1 MKIKPKLPEWGTSIF
16 TIMSR
21 MAVEHNAINLAQGFP
36 DFNCDEELL
45 ELVHHFQIKGF
56 NQYAPM
62 QGVQALRKAIS
73 EKIEK
78 LYGTHYDFENEITVT
93 AGATQALFTAITS
106 VVESGDEVILFE
118 PAYDSYVPD
127 ILSNGGIPV
136 YIPLNPNDYSYDW
149 DLVRKKISNRTR
161 AIILNSPHNP
171 TGSLITG
178 DDIKEL
184 EKITKGTNILIL
196 SDEVYEHITF
206 DGKKHLS
213 LAGSEELA
221 KRTFVISSFG
231 KTYHTTGWKMGYCAA
246 PESLTKEF
254 RKMHQF
260 IVFSVNTPI
269 QYAYS
274 EFMKQEDRYLS
285 LGKFYEHKRD
295 VFVNAIKSALGG
307 SQPASPAGGFKIKN
321 CDGTYFQ
328 LLDYSS
334 VSDKPDMEFAEYL
347 TKEIGVAVI
356 PLSPFYKSTESQSLV
371 RICFAKSDEVLK
383 EAAAKLQKLQA
394 RI

>member
-1 MKIKPKLPEWGTSIF
+1 MININTKLPEWGTSIF

-36 DFNCDEELL
+36 DFNCDSDLL
-45 ELVHHFQIKGF
+45 ELVSYFQKKGF

-62 QGVQALRKAIS
+62 QGVPNLRKAIS

-78 LYGTHYDFENEITVT
+78 IYDKYYDFDKEITVT
-93 AGATQALFTAITS
+93 AGATQALYTAITS
-106 VVESGDEVILFE
+106 IVKRGDEVILFE

-127 ILSNGGIPV
+127 VISNGGIPV
-136 YIPLNPNDYSYDW
+136 YIPLNQKNYSYDW
-149 DLVRKKISNRTR
+149 ELVRNKISGKTK

-171 TGSLITG
+171 TGSLISE
-178 DDIKEL
+178 DDIKQL
-184 EKITKGTNILIL
+184 EKLTRETDILIV

-206 DGKKHLS
+206 DDEKHISIASSKELS
-213 LAGSEELA
+213 

-246 PESLTKEF
+246 PENLTKEF

-260 IVFSVNTPI
+260 IVFSTNTPI
-269 QYAYS
+269 QYAYA

-285 LGKFYEHKRD
+285 LGKFYQHKRN
-295 VFVNAIKSALGG
+295 VFLNEIKS
-307 SQPASPAGGFKIKN
+307 SKFKLKP
-321 CDGTYFQ
+321 CKGTYFQ
-328 LLDYSS
+328 LLDYSAIS
-334 VSDKPDMEFAEYL
+334 NKSDMEFSEYL

-356 PLSPFYKSTESQSLV
+356 PLSPFYEQKVSQSLI
-371 RICFAKSDEVLK
+371 RICFAKSDDVLK
-383 EAAAKLQKLQA
+383 EASAKLKNL
-394 RI
+394 

>member
-21 MAVEHNAINLAQGFP
+21 LAVEHNAINLAQGFP
-36 DFNCDEELL
+36 DWNCDDELL
-45 ELVHHFQIKGF
+45 ELVHRFQKKGF

-62 QGVQALRKAIS
+62 QGVQNLRKAIS
-73 EKIEK
+73 EKIKK
-78 LYGTHYDFENEITVT
+78 LYGRHYDFENEITVT
-93 AGATQALFTAITS
+93 AGATQALYTAITS
-106 VVESGDEVILFE
+106 VVKAGDEVILFE

-136 YIPLNPNDYSYDW
+136 FIPLDPDDFSYNW
-149 DLVRKKISNRTR
+149 EAVKQKISSKTK
-161 AIILNSPHNP
+161 AIVINSPHNP
-171 TGSLITG
+171 TGSLITE

-184 EKITKGTNILIL
+184 EKITRGTDILIV

-206 DGKKHLS
+206 DDKKHIS
-213 LAGSEELA
+213 LASSEELA

-246 PESLTKEF
+246 PEYLTTEF

-269 QYAYS
+269 QYAYA
-274 EFMKQEDRYLS
+274 EFMKQEERYLS
-285 LGKFYEHKRD
+285 LGQFYQNKRD
-295 VFVNAIKSALGG
+295 VFVNEIQKSK
-307 SQPASPAGGFKIKN
+307 FKIQK
-321 CDGTYFQ
+321 CFGTYFQ
-328 LLDYSS
+328 LLDYSDI
-334 VSDKPDMEFAEYL
+334 SDESDMEFSEYL

-356 PLSPFYKSTESQSLV
+356 PLSPFYEDRKSRSLV

-383 EAAAKLQKLQA
+383 EAAAKLQNL
-394 RI
+394 

>member
-36 DFNCDEELL
+36 DWNCDNELL
-45 ELVHHFQIKGF
+45 ELVHHFQKKGF

-62 QGVQALRKAIS
+62 QGVLNLRKAIS

-78 LYGTHYDFENEITVT
+78 LYGRHYDFENEITIT
-93 AGATQALFTAITS
+93 AGATQALYTSITS
-106 VVESGDEVILFE
+106 IVKQGDEVIVFE

-136 YIPLNPNDYSYDW
+136 YVPLNPVDYSYDW
-149 DLVRKKISNRTR
+149 DLVQTKITDKTK
-161 AIILNSPHNP
+161 AIIINSPHNP
-171 TGSLITG
+171 TGSLITE

-184 EKITKGTNILIL
+184 EKITKGTDILIV

-206 DGKKHLS
+206 DGKKHFS

-246 PESLTKEF
+246 PEYLTKEF

-269 QYAYS
+269 QYAYA
-274 EFMKQEDRYLS
+274 EFMKQKERYLS
-285 LGKFYEHKRD
+285 LAKFYEHKRD
-295 VFVNAIKSALGG
+295 VFLREIQKSKFK
-307 SQPASPAGGFKIKN
+307 SQKCS
-321 CDGTYFQ
+321 GTYFQ
-328 LLDYSS
+328 LLDYSAI
-334 VSDKPDMEFAEYL
+334 SDKPDLEFSEYL

-356 PLSPFYKSTESQSLV
+356 PLSPFYEDRKSRSLV
-371 RICFAKSDEVLK
+371 RICFAKSDEVLR
-383 EAAAKLQKLQA
+383 EAATKLQNL
-394 RI
+394 

>member
-1 MKIKPKLPEWGTSIF
+1 MDIKPKLPEWGTSIF

-36 DFNCDEELL
+36 DWNCDDELL
-45 ELVHHFQIKGF
+45 ELVHHFQKKGF

-62 QGVQALRKAIS
+62 QGVLNLRKAIT

-78 LYGTHYDFENEITVT
+78 LYGKIYDFENEITIT
-93 AGATQALFTAITS
+93 AGATQALYTAIAS
-106 VVESGDEVILFE
+106 VVKSGDEVIVFE

-149 DLVRKKISNRTR
+149 DLVRNKISHKTKL
-161 AIILNSPHNP
+161 IIINSPHNP
-171 TGSLITG
+171 TGSLITE

-184 EKITKGTNILIL
+184 ENITKGTEILIL

-213 LAGSEELA
+213 LSGSEELA

-231 KTYHTTGWKMGYCAA
+231 KTYHTTGWKMGHCAA
-246 PESLTKEF
+246 PEYLTVEF

-269 QYAYS
+269 QYAYA
-274 EFMKQEDRYLS
+274 EFMKQEERYLS
-285 LGKFYEHKRD
+285 LGNFYQHKRD
-295 VFVNAIKSALGG
+295 VCIDAMKSANGG
-307 SQPASPAGGFKIKN
+307 SKLKMRN

-328 LLDYSS
+328 LLDYSTI
-334 VSDKPDMEFAEYL
+334 SDKHDLEFSEYL

-356 PLSPFYKSTESQSLV
+356 PLSPFYENRESRSLI
-371 RICFAKSDEVLK
+371 RICFAKSDDVLR
-383 EAAAKLQKLQA
+383 EAGKKLSEL
-394 RI
+394 

>member
-1 MKIKPKLPEWGTSIF
+1 MINIKTKLPEWGTSIF

-36 DFNCDEELL
+36 DFNCDQELL
-45 ELVHHFQIKGF
+45 ELVSYFQNKGF

-62 QGVQALRKAIS
+62 QGVPNLRKAIS

-78 LYGTHYDFENEITVT
+78 IYGKHYDFDKEITVT
-93 AGATQALFTAITS
+93 TGATQALYTAITS
-106 VVESGDEVILFE
+106 VVKQGDEVILFE

-136 YIPLNPNDYSYDW
+136 YIPLNPNNYSYDW
-149 DLVRKKISNRTR
+149 DIIHNKISDKTK

-171 TGSLITG
+171 TGSLISKN
-178 DDIKEL
+178 DIEQL
-184 EKITKGTNILIL
+184 EKLTRETDILIV

-206 DGKKHLS
+206 DGEKHIS
-213 LAGSEELA
+213 LASSNELS

-246 PESLTKEF
+246 PENLTKEF

-260 IVFSVNTPI
+260 IVFSTNTPI
-269 QYAYS
+269 QYAYA
-274 EFMKQEDRYLS
+274 EFMKHEDRYLS
-285 LGKFYEHKRD
+285 LGKFYQQKRD
-295 VFVNAIKSALGG
+295 VFINEIKS
-307 SQPASPAGGFKIKN
+307 SKFKLKP
-321 CDGTYFQ
+321 CKGTYFQ
-328 LLDYSS
+328 LLDYSAIS
-334 VSDKPDMEFAEYL
+334 NKTDLEFSEYL

-356 PLSPFYKSTESQSLV
+356 PLSPFYESKESQSLI
-371 RICFAKSDEVLK
+371 RICFAKTDEVLK
-383 EAAAKLQKLQA
+383 EAADKLKKL
-394 RI
+394 

>member
-1 MKIKPKLPEWGTSIF
+1 MNIEPKLPEWGTSIF

-21 MAVEHNAINLAQGFP
+21 MAVEHYAINLAQGFP
-36 DFNCDEELL
+36 DWNCDDELL
-45 ELVHHFQIKGF
+45 ELVHHFQKKGF

-62 QGVQALRKAIS
+62 QGVVHLRKAIS

-78 LYGTHYDFENEITVT
+78 LYGRNYDFENEITVT
-93 AGATQALFTAITS
+93 AGATQALYTAITS
-106 VVESGDEVILFE
+106 IIKSGDEVIVFE

-127 ILSNGGIPV
+127 ILSNGGVPV
-136 YIPLNPNDYSYDW
+136 YIALNPEDYSYNW
-149 DLVRKKISNRTR
+149 ELVKQKISSRTK
-161 AIILNSPHNP
+161 AIVINSPHNP
-171 TGSLITG
+171 TGSLITE

-184 EKITKGTNILIL
+184 EKITNGTDILIV

-206 DGKKHLS
+206 DEKKHLS

-269 QYAYS
+269 QYAYA
-274 EFMKQEDRYLS
+274 EFMKQEERYLS
-285 LGKFYEHKRD
+285 LGQFYQNKRD
-295 VFVNAIKSALGG
+295 LFQDAIKNSKL
-307 SQPASPAGGFKIKN
+307 KIKN
-321 CDGTYFQ
+321 CNGTYFQ
-328 LLDYSS
+328 LLDYSD
-334 VSDKPDMEFAEYL
+334 VSDKSDMEFAEYL

-356 PLSPFYKSTESQSLV
+356 PLSPFYEDRKSRSLV
-371 RICFAKSDEVLK
+371 RICFAKSDEVLRD
-383 EAAAKLQKLQA
+383 AARKLNH
-394 RI
+394 IGT